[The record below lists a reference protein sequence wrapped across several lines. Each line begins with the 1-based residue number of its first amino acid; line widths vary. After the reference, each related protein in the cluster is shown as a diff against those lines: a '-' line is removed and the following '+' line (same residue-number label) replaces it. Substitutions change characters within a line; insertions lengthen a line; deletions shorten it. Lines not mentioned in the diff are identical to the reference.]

1 MTNEQMTQSVI
12 DTLLITRDLLNKISD
27 TILDD
32 GDRCLAERIADDCI
46 EQVQAIETI
55 KYEQMMK
62 ANQIHIQ

>member
-12 DTLLITRDLLNKISD
+12 DTLLETRDLLNKISD

-32 GDRCLAERIADDCI
+32 GDRHLAEWIADDCL
-46 EQVQAIETI
+46 ERVQAIETI
-55 KYEQMMK
+55 QYEQMMK